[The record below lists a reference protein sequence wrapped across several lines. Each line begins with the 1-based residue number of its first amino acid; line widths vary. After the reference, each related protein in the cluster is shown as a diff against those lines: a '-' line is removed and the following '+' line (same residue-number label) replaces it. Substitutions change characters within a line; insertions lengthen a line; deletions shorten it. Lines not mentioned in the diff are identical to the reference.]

1 MAINHYFNKLKIVNS
16 YAAKYRSLGGK
27 WMSDSDSAAKK
38 NRIRSLDLLFDAYGL
53 ANRPI

>member
-1 MAINHYFNKLKIVNS
+1 
-16 YAAKYRSLGGK
+16 
-27 WMSDSDSAAKK
+27 MSDSDSAAKK